1 MTALRTSVS
10 TSRLNP
16 RADRVCGNLRFA
28 CADMDVYIVID
39 PAVCCRCA
47 NRRNDHGPPLNPYW
61 CLPESGYARHLLY
74 TRNWFCH
81 MPTLIMVLCKPDHA
95 VLNHGR
101 GYARIRTYYRFA
113 ALGVLVSFAFSH
125 PSSVQATRGGGGLDH
140 VGPVCMSVCSF
151 VLRFSLL

>member
-1 MTALRTSVS
+1 MFTRKRICATFTLYKKLILSYAYSHNGVS
-10 TSRLNP
+10 
-16 RADRVCGNLRFA
+16 
-28 CADMDVYIVID
+28 
-39 PAVCCRCA
+39 
-47 NRRNDHGPPLNPYW
+47 
-61 CLPESGYARHLLY
+61 
-74 TRNWFCH
+74 
-81 MPTLIMVLCKPDHA
+81 KPDHA